1 MRELCLLGC
10 PVDAASAI
18 QFQVL
23 PWVRGEKVYRRWRVY
38 CTTCKSLDKR
48 RERTRDQQG
57 SAPPV
62 TTFITQ
68 GQHIL
73 DDDDYY
79 VYNPR
84 TRPAFPLYSHH
95 SSLPSRHF
103 SIEMM
108 GQSKRGNSQKIK
120 GKNGH
125 TIILLIS
132 AVLNFAG

>member
-62 TTFITQ
+62 TTLITQ

-73 DDDDYY
+73 DDDDYTMY
-79 VYNPR
+79 ITPARAQHFRYIAI
-84 TRPAFPLYSHH
+84 TRLSH
-95 SSLPSRHF
+95 LDPF
-103 SIEMM
+103 
-108 GQSKRGNSQKIK
+108 
-120 GKNGH
+120 
-125 TIILLIS
+125 L
-132 AVLNFAG
+132 